1 MMRGRLLLAGALIVA
16 AAAAAIQTVTAQI
29 PQAPI
34 RLRAFAVNMTNV
46 APGLNNVFEITID
59 NWSTAEQ
66 RQRLITTMVD
76 KGHDALVEEMR
87 KAPVNGRI
95 RIPSWSGPDP
105 QNYRLGWDL
114 HYTWH
119 EALADGGERIVIGT
133 DRLMSMWELTNR
145 PRSYDYPLMFMEI
158 HMPKEGK
165 GEGRMAVATQVTFDK
180 KTNTIGLEQ
189 YSAGAVRLNEITV
202 EKK

>member
-1 MMRGRLLLAGALIVA
+1 MRVRVPLA
-16 AAAAAIQTVTAQI
+16 AALVVLSATALMPTVAAQI
-29 PQAPI
+29 PQPPI
-34 RLRAFAVNMTNV
+34 VLRAFAVNMTNV
-46 APGLNNVFEITID
+46 APGLNNVFEITVN
-59 NWSTAEQ
+59 NWSTAAL

-76 KGHDALVEEMR
+76 KGNDALVDEMR

-95 RIPSWSGPDP
+95 RIPGWTGPDP

-114 HYTWH
+114 RYTWH
-119 EALADGGERIVIGT
+119 EALPDGGDRIVIGT
-133 DRLMSMWELTNR
+133 DRLMSMWEITNR

-158 HMPKEGK
+158 HMPKTGK